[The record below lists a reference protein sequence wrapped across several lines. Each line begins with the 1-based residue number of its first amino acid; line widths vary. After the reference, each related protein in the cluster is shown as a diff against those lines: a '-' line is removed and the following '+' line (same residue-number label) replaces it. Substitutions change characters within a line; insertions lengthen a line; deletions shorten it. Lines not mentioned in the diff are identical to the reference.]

1 MNRDGPWV
9 GIDVSKQNLDIYIRP
24 PFGKAQGA
32 LGEHLRLGN
41 TEKDISLLV
50 ERLASLPPALVVMEA
65 TGGLEMLAGVAL
77 TQAGLRVAIV
87 NPRQVRDFARAT
99 GRHAKTDRL
108 DAEVIAHYA
117 EAIRPEVRALPDE
130 TTRHLGE
137 LITRR
142 HQVVEMITAEKNR
155 LGAMHGPMRQ
165 NIQIHLQWLQEHLK
179 ELDEQLQQTLRESPV
194 WQAQV
199 NLLKSVPG
207 VGTGLSSLLIAE
219 LPELG
224 QLTHK
229 QISNLVGIAPINRDS
244 GQWRGPRKIWGGRA
258 RVRTVLYMST
268 VAAVRCNPIIGAFY
282 KRLRQKG
289 KQAKVA
295 LTACMHKLLII
306 LNAMVK
312 AGTAWQPNL
321 TDLS

>member
-1 MNRDGPWV
+1 MLLRSAVPCAGH
-9 GIDVSKQNLDIYIRP
+9 
-24 PFGKAQGA
+24 GKAQGA

-165 NIQIHLQWLQEHLK
+165 NIQLHLQWLQERLK

-194 WQAQV
+194 WHNQV
-199 NLLKSVPG
+199 NLLKSVP
-207 VGTGLSSLLIAE
+207 
-219 LPELG
+219 
-224 QLTHK
+224 
-229 QISNLVGIAPINRDS
+229 
-244 GQWRGPRKIWGGRA
+244 RK
-258 RVRTVLYMST
+258 YEMS
-268 VAAVRCNPIIGAFY
+268 
-282 KRLRQKG
+282 K
-289 KQAKVA
+289 
-295 LTACMHKLLII
+295 
-306 LNAMVK
+306 
-312 AGTAWQPNL
+312 
-321 TDLS
+321 

>member
-1 MNRDGPWV
+1 MMNSDGPWV
-9 GIDVSKQNLDIYIRP
+9 GIDISKKSLDVYIRP
-24 PFGKAQGA
+24 S
-32 LGEHLRLGN
+32 GEHLGFGHI
-41 TEKDISLLV
+41 EQDISQLV
-50 ERLASLPPALVVMEA
+50 EHLESLHPALVVMEA
-65 TGGLEMLAGVAL
+65 TGGLETLLAVTL
-77 TQAGLRVAIV
+77 TQAGCRVAIV
-87 NPRQVRDFARAT
+87 NPRQVRDFAKAT
-99 GRHAKTDRL
+99 GRLAKTDRL

-117 EAIRPEVRALPDE
+117 EAIRPEVRSLPDE

-137 LITRR
+137 LVTRR

-165 NIQIHLQWLQEHLK
+165 NIETHLAWLQDRLA
-179 ELDEQLQQTLRESPV
+179 ELDEQVQQTLRQSPV
-194 WQAQV
+194 WQDQV

-207 VGTGLSSLLIAE
+207 VGNGLSSLLLVE

-229 QISNLVGIAPINRDS
+229 QISSLVGVAPMNRDS
-244 GQWRGPRKIWGGRA
+244 GKWHGQRSIWGGRA
-258 RVRTVLYMST
+258 RIRAVLYMCA
-268 VAAVRCNPIIGAFY
+268 VAAVRCNPIIRAFY
-282 KRLRQKG
+282 ERLREKG

-312 AGTAWQPNL
+312 TGTVWQPNL
-321 TDLS
+321 ASLS

>member
-1 MNRDGPWV
+1 MNSDGPWV
-9 GIDVSKQNLDIYIRP
+9 GIDISKKSLDVYIRP
-24 PFGKAQGA
+24 S
-32 LGEHLRLGN
+32 GEHLGFGHI
-41 TEKDISLLV
+41 EQDISQLV
-50 ERLASLPPALVVMEA
+50 EHLESLHPALVVMEA
-65 TGGLEMLAGVAL
+65 TGGLETLLAVTL
-77 TQAGLRVAIV
+77 TQAGCRVAIV
-87 NPRQVRDFARAT
+87 NPRQVRDFAKAT
-99 GRHAKTDRL
+99 GRLAKTDRL

-117 EAIRPEVRALPDE
+117 EAIRPEVRSLPDE

-137 LITRR
+137 LVTRR

-165 NIQIHLQWLQEHLK
+165 NIETHLAWLQDRLA
-179 ELDEQLQQTLRESPV
+179 ELDEQVQQTLRQSPV
-194 WQAQV
+194 WQDQV

-207 VGTGLSSLLIAE
+207 VGNGLSSLLLVE

-229 QISNLVGIAPINRDS
+229 QISSLVGVAPMNRDS
-244 GQWRGPRKIWGGRA
+244 GKWHGQRSIWGGRA
-258 RVRTVLYMST
+258 RIRAVLYMCA
-268 VAAVRCNPIIGAFY
+268 VAAVRCNPIIRAFY
-282 KRLRQKG
+282 ERLREKG

-312 AGTAWQPNL
+312 TGTVWQPNL
-321 TDLS
+321 ASLS

>member
-1 MNRDGPWV
+1 MMNCNGPWV
-9 GIDVSKQNLDIYIRP
+9 GIDISKKSLDVYIRP
-24 PFGKAQGA
+24 S
-32 LGEHLRLGN
+32 GEHLGFGH
-41 TEKDISLLV
+41 TEQDISQLV
-50 ERLASLPPALVVMEA
+50 EHLESLPPALVVMEA
-65 TGGLEMLAGVAL
+65 TGGLETLLAVTL
-77 TQAGLRVAIV
+77 TQAGCRVAIV
-87 NPRQVRDFARAT
+87 NPRQVRDFAKAT
-99 GRHAKTDRL
+99 GRLAKTDRL

-117 EAIRPEVRALPDE
+117 EAIRPEVRSLPDE

-137 LITRR
+137 LVTRR

-155 LGAMHGPMRQ
+155 LSAMHGPMRQ
-165 NIQIHLQWLQEHLK
+165 NIETHLAWLQDRLA
-179 ELDEQLQQTLRESPV
+179 ELDEQVQQTLRQSPV

-207 VGTGLSSLLIAE
+207 VGNGLSSLLLVE

-229 QISNLVGIAPINRDS
+229 QISSLVGLAPMNRDS
-244 GQWRGPRKIWGGRA
+244 GKWHGQRSIWGGRA
-258 RVRTVLYMST
+258 RIRAVLYMST
-268 VAAVRCNPIIGAFY
+268 VAAVRCNPIIRAFY
-282 KRLRQKG
+282 ERLREKG

-312 AGTAWQPNL
+312 TGTAWQPNL
-321 TDLS
+321 ESLS